1 MCLCVSVSVY
11 VSVCVCLCVSR
22 CVCASGTLFCAEI
35 SLDGLL
41 DVCDPLSKV
50 NAGLQ
55 AGGSAVPLRAV
66 HVRGKLIDLAAQVS
80 ACKNSHHS

>member
-1 MCLCVSVSVY
+1 MFIGCA
-11 VSVCVCLCVSR
+11 CVCIGGCTCVL
-22 CVCASGTLFCAEI
+22 LFYVAI

-80 ACKNSHHS
+80 AWNHSQHS